1 MIEYINIQPIKV
13 GMRVSVQ
20 HKLARDVDQTRPG
33 GPIETRYQYLPGKVT
48 ATRVLHG
55 RREFK
60 VALER
65 AHPSGQEWFWLGVV
79 FPFGSE
85 PQEAHAGT

>member
-1 MIEYINIQPIKV
+1 MIEYINTQPIKI

-20 HKLARDVDQTRPG
+20 HKLARDMDPTRPG
-33 GPIETRYQYLPGKVT
+33 GPIETHYEYLPGKVS

-65 AHPSGQEWFWLGVV
+65 PHPSGQEWFWLGVV
-79 FPFGSE
+79 FRLGSE
-85 PQEAHAGT
+85 PQATHAEA

>member
-1 MIEYINIQPIKV
+1 MIEYINTQPIKV

-20 HKLARDVDQTRPG
+20 HKLARDLDQTRPG
-33 GPIETRYQYLPGKVT
+33 GPIETHYEYLPGKVIE
-48 ATRVLHG
+48 TRVLHG

-60 VALER
+60 IALER
-65 AHPSGQEWFWLGVV
+65 PHPSGQEWFWLGVV

-85 PQEAHAGT
+85 PQETHARA